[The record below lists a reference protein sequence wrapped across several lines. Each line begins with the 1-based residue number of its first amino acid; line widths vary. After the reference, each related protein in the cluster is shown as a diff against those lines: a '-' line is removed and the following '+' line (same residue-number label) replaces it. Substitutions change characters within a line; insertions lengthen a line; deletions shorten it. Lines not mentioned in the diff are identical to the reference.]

1 MSPMKT
7 WISYYTLLNKEMVR
21 IIRIWQQ
28 TILPSS
34 LTTILYFLIFGR
46 VIGARIGP
54 MDGFQYMTFI
64 TPGLIAL
71 AVITNTYSNV
81 VSSFF
86 GMRFTRAIEE
96 LFVSPMSPLTIIA
109 GYVTA
114 GVFRGILV
122 SIGVSLVALFFG
134 AFQVAHI
141 ALAMITILLCG
152 ILFGLAGF
160 LNSMFAKNFDDV
172 AFVPTFVLTPL
183 IYLGGIF
190 YSIQKLPP
198 FWQGVSKLNPIYH
211 IINLF
216 RYAMLNTGGSL
227 HAMDI
232 IIILMF
238 IVVLLG
244 LCWYCMVRGVGV
256 KS

>member
-1 MSPMKT
+1 MNVKAN
-7 WISYYTLLNKEMVR
+7 WIGYHTLLRKEIIR
-21 IIRIWQQ
+21 ILRIWQQ
-28 TILPSS
+28 TILPSL
-34 LTTILYFLIFGR
+34 LTAILYFLIFGR
-46 VIGARIGP
+46 VIGERVGT
-54 MDGFQYMTFI
+54 MDGFAYMVYI

-71 AVITNTYSNV
+71 AVITNAYSNV

-86 GMRFTRAIEE
+86 GMRFTRAVEE
-96 LFVSPMSPLTIIA
+96 LFVSPMPNLLVIS
-109 GYVTA
+109 GYITA

-134 AFQVAHI
+134 AFHMEHI
-141 ALAMITILLCG
+141 VIAMLTILLCG

-190 YSIQKLPP
+190 YSVNQLPP
-198 FWQGVSKLNPIYH
+198 FWQFISKLNPIYYV
-211 IINLF
+211 INLF
-216 RYAMLNTGGSL
+216 RYAMLNIGGQMEGISIGML
-227 HAMDI
+227 VVFIA
-232 IIILMF
+232 ILG
-238 IVVLLG
+238 G
-244 LCWYCMVRGVGV
+244 LCWYCMARGVGV